1 MTVTRPDGKPG
12 ALVWSVLTGLTG
24 LAVLAGATA
33 AGIGA
38 LSLASAL
45 TATGLPDPGPA
56 TTLGL
61 PFVRAAGEIAAVL
74 AVGSFLYSAFLVPP
88 QRSGVLD
95 VGGYRALRLGT
106 VASGIW
112 AVSAALLVPLTI
124 SDVSGHPVAEH
135 LNPVTL
141 WSLAGL
147 VNTASAWRW
156 TAVLAAA
163 VTLASL
169 AVLRWSWVPLLL
181 AGSIVTLVPLGLTG
195 HSSAGGS
202 HDLAT
207 NSLLIHLVA
216 ASLWAGGLLA
226 LLAAALRSKNEAE
239 HIDLAARRFSTIA
252 LWCWVAMALSGVVNA
267 LVRVLPSDLL
277 TTGYGRLV
285 VAKFVALCTLGVV
298 GWRQRRSGVAAL
310 QADSGSGKAK
320 AVLIRLALIEA
331 AIFGLTFGIAVGLG
345 RTPPPPPPIRIPSI
359 PEAEIGYDFS
369 GPPTLARVLFD
380 WRFDLIFGTA
390 ALVLAALYV
399 AAVVRLRRR
408 GDRWPPGRTLA
419 WLLGCATLLFVTSSG
434 VGRYMPA
441 MFSMHMAAHM
451 GLSMLVPILLVLGG
465 PVSLALRALPAA
477 GRDDPPGMREWILA
491 ALHSRF
497 SRVLTNPVVAT
508 ALFVAGFYGLY
519 FGSIFDDAVGS
530 HAGHLAMNVH
540 FLLSGYLFYWIVIG
554 VDPTPRPIP
563 PLAKVAVV
571 FASLPLHAFFGV
583 ELMSTRRVL
592 GSAYY
597 KSLGLSWHTDL
608 LGDQH
613 LGGGI
618 AWAAGEL
625 PLVLVMI
632 ALLVQWARSDERTAR
647 RLDRAAERDD
657 DAELGAYNAMLAE
670 LARRDAPGRSRQTPE
685 TKDVCTVDGRAA
697 DHGETPE
704 RDRDTGGLP
713 A

>member
-1 MTVTRPDGKPG
+1 MTVVRPAGKSST
-12 ALVWSVLTGLTG
+12 LVWPLLSGV
-24 LAVLAGATA
+24 AILAGCTA

-38 LSLASAL
+38 LSLADAL
-45 TATGLPDPGPA
+45 TATGLPNPGPV

-74 AVGSFLYSAFLVPP
+74 AVGSFLCAAFLVPP

-95 VGGYRALRLGT
+95 VGGYRALRVGT

-112 AVSAALLVPLTI
+112 AVCAALLIPLTI
-124 SDVSGHPVAEH
+124 SDVSGQRLVDH

-169 AVLRWSWVPLLL
+169 AVLRWSWTPLLL
-181 AGSIVTLVPLGLTG
+181 VGSLLTLIPLGLTG

-216 ASLWAGGLLA
+216 ASVWAGGLLA
-226 LLAAALRSKNEAE
+226 LLSHALRGGD
-239 HIDLAARRFSTIA
+239 HTDLAARRFSAIA
-252 LWCWVAMALSGVVNA
+252 VWCWVAMALSGVVNA

-285 VAKFVALCTLGVV
+285 VAKAVALCALGIV
-298 GWRQRRSGVAAL
+298 GWRQRRRGVVAL
-310 QADSGSGKAK
+310 QQDPNSRRP
-320 AVLIRLALIEA
+320 LIRLALTEA
-331 AIFGLTFGIAVGLG
+331 VIFGLTFGIAVGLS

-359 PEAEIGYDFS
+359 PEAEIGYDFD
-369 GPPTLARVLFD
+369 GPPTLARILFD

-390 ALVLAALYV
+390 AIVLAALYV
-399 AAVVRLRRR
+399 AAVLRLRRR
-408 GDRWPPGRTLA
+408 GDSWPRGRTAA
-419 WLLGCATLLFVTSSG
+419 WLLGCLALLFVTSSG

-441 MFSMHMAAHM
+441 MFSMHMVAHM
-451 GLSMLVPILLVLGG
+451 GLSMLTPILLVLGG

-477 GRDDPPGMREWILA
+477 GRSSGQKDPPGMREWLLA

-497 SRVLTNPVVAT
+497 ARILTNPVVAT
-508 ALFVAGFYGLY
+508 VLFVAGFYGLY
-519 FGSIFDDAVGS
+519 FGSIFDNAVGS
-530 HAGHLAMNVH
+530 HTGHLAMNVH
-540 FLLSGYLFYWIVIG
+540 FLLSGYLYYWIVIG

-563 PLAKVAVV
+563 HLAKLAVV

-583 ELMSTRRVL
+583 ELMSTRTVL
-592 GSAYY
+592 GAAYY
-597 KSLGLSWHTDL
+597 RSLGLSWHTDL
-608 LGDQH
+608 LGDQR

-625 PLVLVMI
+625 PLVIVML
-632 ALLVQWARSDERTAR
+632 ALLVQWARSDKRTAR
-647 RLDRAAERDD
+647 RLDRAADRDD
-657 DAELGAYNAMLAE
+657 DAELAAHNAMFAE
-670 LARRDAPGRSRQTPE
+670 LARRDAAPRSRQP
-685 TKDVCTVDGRAA
+685 A
-697 DHGETPE
+697 D
-704 RDRDTGGLP
+704 
-713 A
+713 